1 MLSLLSLLSRQSFL
15 SPPALFPTTHS
26 LAVVEAA
33 VSGLEVF
40 MAAGFGPPTSEAGLY
55 MRGDTLTCP
64 VPSRAAR

>member
-1 MLSLLSLLSRQSFL
+1 MLSLLSRQSFL

-33 VSGLEVF
+33 VSGLEGF
-40 MAAGFGPPTSEAGLY
+40 MAAGFGPPTSGAGLC
-55 MRGDTLTCP
+55 MLGDMLACP